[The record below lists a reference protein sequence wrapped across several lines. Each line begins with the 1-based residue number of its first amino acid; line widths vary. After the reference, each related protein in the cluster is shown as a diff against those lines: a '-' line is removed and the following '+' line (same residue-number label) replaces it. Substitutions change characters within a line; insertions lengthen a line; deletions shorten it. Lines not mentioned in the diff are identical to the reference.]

1 MGKSKKKVLLNAKY
15 ISTDILELFID
26 LYTKNKLFIQDN
38 PDCTTTYTIDTNKDN
53 SVLHIKTIQHIDDTI
68 TSEGRN

>member
-1 MGKSKKKVLLNAKY
+1 MKSKEKVLLDAKY
-15 ISTDILELFID
+15 LSTDILGLFID

-38 PDCTTTYTIDTNKDN
+38 LDCTTTYTIDTNKDN
-53 SVLHIKTIQHIDDTI
+53 SVLHIKTIQNIDDTI

>member
-1 MGKSKKKVLLNAKY
+1 MKSKEKVLLDAKY
-15 ISTDILELFID
+15 LSTDILGLFID

-38 PDCTTTYTIDTNKDN
+38 PDCTIEYTINTNKDN

-68 TSEGRN
+68 TSKGRN

>member
-1 MGKSKKKVLLNAKY
+1 MKSKEKVLLDAKY
-15 ISTDILELFID
+15 LNTDILELFID

-38 PDCTTTYTIDTNKDN
+38 PDCTIEYIINTNKDN